1 MKTTFSGPRTA
12 ETVAT
17 VNAKKM
23 RGKPQRKGDNNM
35 KIKKIMAMLLAAT
48 MIMGTSVTTFAAAP
62 EGTISVSLPKDA
74 QDASLTY
81 VQIITEDRESPQGW
95 TFATDDIR
103 KTFVNAWMNRNEETK
118 VTEAEEDAVI
128 QELFGI
134 AENEI
139 NSNVKDGNIHS
150 SVELSRAL
158 AAVNATGNI
167 ENRTLDPADMGLYM
181 ITAQK
186 KGYTFNPMTV
196 YVGPDFDG
204 VTVAAKGSEDQ
215 IQKKAED
222 KDKVVSSGDI
232 LNYEIEAQYPY
243 FPANATNTTFKI
255 SDNIEHAKIDENT
268 VEVYINGEKKT
279 VGFTATVTDNGYTMT
294 VNFTYDRTLAG
305 DEVVVKYQATV
316 DDIKGDADIKVKN
329 NAKGE
334 TGEKYTVAEVV
345 SDSAMFTITKVDDTE
360 QKNLLAGAEFTLYVA
375 DENGDTTIK
384 YDDKAVKVSKVE
396 TKATL
401 EEDNASTTFV
411 EEKGKVTFFGLD
423 PQKEYYV
430 EETKAPEGYKK
441 LETIWKLEG
450 AGFTTETTT
459 TEHVDEFN
467 KPYTK
472 VTTITTA
479 KDYTDREVSNTK
491 LSSLPST
498 GGIGTTI
505 FTIGGCAIMV
515 AAAGLF
521 FASRR
526 KANK

>member
-1 MKTTFSGPRTA
+1 
-12 ETVAT
+12 
-17 VNAKKM
+17 
-23 RGKPQRKGDNNM
+23 M

-62 EGTISVSLPKDA
+62 DGEISVTLPQDA
-74 QDASLTY
+74 QDALLTY

-103 KTFVNAWMNRNEETK
+103 KTFVNAWMKRDTNTT
-118 VTEAEEDAVI
+118 VTEDEEDTVI
-128 QELFGI
+128 QNLFDI
-134 AENEI
+134 AEDEI
-139 NSNVKDGNIHS
+139 NSNVKYGNIHS
-150 SVELSRAL
+150 SAELSRAL

-186 KGYTFNPMTV
+186 EGYTFNPMTV
-196 YVGPDFDG
+196 YVGPDFNG
-204 VTVAAKGSEDQ
+204 VTVAAKGSKDQ

-222 KDKVVSSGDI
+222 KDRVVSSGDI
-232 LNYEIEAQYPY
+232 LNYEIEVQYPY
-243 FPANATNTTFKI
+243 YPANATNPKFKI
-255 SDNIEHAKIDENT
+255 SDNIEHAKIDKNT

-279 VGFTATVTDNGYTMT
+279 EGFTPTVTDDGYKMT
-294 VNFTYDRTLAG
+294 VDFTYDRTLAG
-305 DEVVVKYQATV
+305 DKVVVKYQATV

-334 TGEKYTVAEVV
+334 TEGKYTVAEVV

-384 YDDKAVKVSKVE
+384 YNDIAVKVSKVE

-401 EEDNASTTFV
+401 EKDNEDTVFI
-411 EEKGKVTFFGLD
+411 EKKGEVTFFGLD
-423 PQKEYYV
+423 PQKQYYV

-459 TEHVDEFN
+459 TEHVDEFD

-479 KDYTDREVSNTK
+479 EDYTGREVSNTK